1 MNKIV
6 LKITLGV
13 AAAAFS
19 LNARAQKSYTD
30 GVLNYAISAPMG
42 STETKVYFTADSSA
56 AVTNNG
62 AYTAKIV
69 SDNKSTYVA
78 VLVDVPMVSMKK
90 AAVLTAAEIAQ
101 VNGEVPVFTFTPTTE
116 TKQING
122 YNCKK
127 VTAKESKTGSNIDV
141 WVTNDIT
148 TPVNSVTKPFAAA
161 GGVPVQFKTVQQGQ
175 TVTVELK
182 SISAEKVAAGTFGID
197 PGYEK
202 ISFADLKALGGQ

>member
-1 MNKIV
+1 MNKTV
-6 LKITLGV
+6 FKITLAV
-13 AAAAFS
+13 AIAAVS
-19 LNARAQKSYTD
+19 VNARAQKAYTE
-30 GVLNYAISAPMG
+30 GVVNYAISAPMG

-90 AAVLTAAEIAQ
+90 AAVLTPAEITQ

-127 VTAKESKTGSNIDV
+127 VNAKEAKTGTNIDV
-141 WVTNDIT
+141 WVTSDIT
-148 TPVNSVTKPFAAA
+148 IPVNSITKPFVGA
-161 GGVPVQFKTVQQGQ
+161 GGVPVQFQTVQQGQ

-182 SISAEKVAAGTFGID
+182 SISAEKVAAGTFGVA

-202 ISFADLKALGGQ
+202 MSFTDLKALGGQ